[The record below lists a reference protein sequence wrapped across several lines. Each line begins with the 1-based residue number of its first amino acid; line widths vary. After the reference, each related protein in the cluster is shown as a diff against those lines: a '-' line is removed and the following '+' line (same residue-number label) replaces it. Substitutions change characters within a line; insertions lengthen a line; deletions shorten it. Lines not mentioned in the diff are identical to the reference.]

1 LPTTLDNLQ
10 TLLKDSLESFQTQ
23 FIQGT
28 SEYELIKALQEPPYA
43 LFNKGALSDSLVMF
57 QTHFV
62 LFHCLY
68 QLRNTWR
75 AERVGELEIG
85 PTLIKLHESVP
96 REPALE
102 TADPL
107 ADYYLNW
114 DNLKDTDA
122 AGVEA
127 LLESFWQKMGGISS
141 VELATQDEIQH
152 AITLL
157 ELPSVDNLTVAQL
170 KQHYR
175 KQQHAAHPDKGGSIE
190 QSQLVLQAYT
200 LLRKYLI
207 HQQAM
212 GKPSI

>member
-1 LPTTLDNLQ
+1 MEDLQ
-10 TLLKDSLESFQTQ
+10 ALLKDSLESFQIQFTQ
-23 FIQGT
+23 GI
-28 SEYELIKALQEPPYA
+28 SEYELIKALQDPPYA
-43 LFNKGALSDSLVMF
+43 LFNKDALRDSLVMF

-75 AERVGELEIG
+75 TQRVGELEIG

-96 REPALE
+96 NESGLE
-102 TADPL
+102 AADPL

-127 LLESFWQKMGGISS
+127 LLESFWQKMGGINTL
-141 VELATQDEIQH
+141 ELATQDEIQY
-152 AITLL
+152 AITIL
-157 ELPSVDNLTVAQL
+157 ELPGVDKLNVTQL
-170 KQHYR
+170 KQYYR
-175 KQQHAAHPDKGGSIE
+175 KQQHAIHPDKGGSIE
-190 QSQLVLQAYT
+190 QSQAVLQAYT

-207 HQQAM
+207 QQQAT
-212 GKPSI
+212 GEL